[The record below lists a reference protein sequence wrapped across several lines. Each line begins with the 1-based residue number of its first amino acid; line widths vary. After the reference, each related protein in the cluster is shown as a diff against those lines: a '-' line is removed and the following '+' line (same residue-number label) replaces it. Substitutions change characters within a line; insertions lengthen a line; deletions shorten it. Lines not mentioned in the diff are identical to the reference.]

1 MDQTRVHSILVRYSR
16 SLTLVA
22 GLGVA
27 VALVVVLRS
36 QCKPHADLAFDRQ
49 LSPDPV
55 VTRYRYSTAPVLDT
69 DLSGMIKQLE
79 ARVQGS
85 LGSPLDMTDL
95 AELYHRRALQ
105 DGDLADYRRS
115 ETLARQSLEK
125 MPTRNGAGLVL
136 AKIANAQHRFR
147 EAITLATEQ
156 LAKKPTASAHAIL
169 ATAYLAL
176 GELPAAAAASD
187 AAIKISSNSSG
198 FLMRAL
204 VEQAQGKD
212 LEAAADF
219 ARAAKVEEA
228 GDVQGAARLRTLW
241 GRFLLR
247 RGELAGAALLFDEAL
262 RIVPEYPLATAQRAE
277 LALRTGKLKEARTMF
292 EQAFAASR
300 QVRYLIDLARA
311 QELAGDRTAADAS
324 RTQVERMVRA
334 ELKDHG
340 FGHQLDL
347 VEILVDRGTPKNLEE
362 AITLAR
368 DEVERRPSADTRFQ
382 LARALHRAGQ
392 RDEALTQISA
402 ALATGARDA
411 RMFELGA
418 RLETGTRAADLAR
431 EADQL
436 DPGGSGWRKL
446 GM

>member
-1 MDQTRVHSILVRYSR
+1 MRY
-16 SLTLVA
+16 A
-22 GLGVA
+22 KWI
-27 VALVVVLRS
+27 ALVLGLSGVTLALAIGLRGS
-36 QCKPHADLAFDRQ
+36 RAQRIATPEQPDLRPAAAII
-49 LSPDPV
+49 
-55 VTRYRYSTAPVLDT
+55 RYRFDIAPALDF
-69 DLSGMIKQLE
+69 DLPGRITQLE
-79 ARVQGS
+79 GLVNSEIGS
-85 LGSPLDMTDL
+85 ALDMTDL
-95 AELYHRRALQ
+95 AELYHRRAQQ
-105 DGDLADYRRS
+105 DGALADYQRA

-125 MPTRNGAGLVL
+125 MPMRNGAGLVL
-136 AKIANAQHRFR
+136 AKVANAQHRFR
-147 EAITLATEQ
+147 EAIAIATEQ
-156 LAKKPTASAHAIL
+156 LTRQPTASGHAIL
-169 ATAYLAL
+169 STAYLAL

-187 AAIKISSNSSG
+187 AALKISPNSGG

-212 LEAAADF
+212 REAAADF

-247 RGELAGAALLFDEAL
+247 RGDLTGSALLLDEAL
-262 RIVPEYPLATAQRAE
+262 RIVPEYPLARAQRAE
-277 LALRTGKLKEARTMF
+277 LALRTGKTKEARTMF

-334 ELKDHG
+334 ELRDHG

-347 VEILVDRGTPKNLEE
+347 VEILVDRGTPKDLAE

-368 DEVERRPSADTRFQ
+368 AEVERRPSADTRFQ

-392 RDEALTQISA
+392 RDEALKQITA
-402 ALATGARDA
+402 ALASGARDA
-411 RMFELGA
+411 RMFELAA
-418 RLETGTRAADLAR
+418 RLETGTRAVDYAR
-431 EADQL
+431 EADKL